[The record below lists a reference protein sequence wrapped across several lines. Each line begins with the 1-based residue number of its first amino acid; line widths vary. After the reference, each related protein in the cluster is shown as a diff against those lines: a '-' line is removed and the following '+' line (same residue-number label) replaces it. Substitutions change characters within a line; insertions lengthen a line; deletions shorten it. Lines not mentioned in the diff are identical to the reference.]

1 MLGHVDIRVVQQSSS
16 VDGWEALC
24 QKAGLA
30 QVSVGG
36 SLAEERVGAAQHT
49 SKPWF
54 CSSTIDSYRARTCCA
69 DRLQHKFSKCDKKAF
84 SSNCN
89 KLLFHAHK
97 SGDWPMRRRGR
108 LRTPLALCPAS
119 GSGSAAPPSHF
130 ED

>member
-97 SGDWPMRRRGR
+97 SGG
-108 LRTPLALCPAS
+108 LADEAPRKAANIS
-119 GSGSAAPPSHF
+119 GPVSRFWIGICSSSVTL
-130 ED
+130 

>member
-49 SKPWF
+49 SSTALRGEAAGQQNAGSVSKHT
-54 CSSTIDSYRARTCCA
+54 STIHC
-69 DRLQHKFSKCDKKAF
+69 
-84 SSNCN
+84 
-89 KLLFHAHK
+89 
-97 SGDWPMRRRGR
+97 
-108 LRTPLALCPAS
+108 
-119 GSGSAAPPSHF
+119 
-130 ED
+130 